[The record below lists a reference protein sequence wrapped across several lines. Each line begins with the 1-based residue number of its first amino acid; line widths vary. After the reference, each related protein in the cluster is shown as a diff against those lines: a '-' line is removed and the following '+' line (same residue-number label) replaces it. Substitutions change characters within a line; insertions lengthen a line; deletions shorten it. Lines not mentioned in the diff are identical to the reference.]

1 MKNIVGLLVFIIA
14 VAILSISCMFIGTY
28 NSLQTLDENVN
39 AKWAQVE
46 NQLKRRNDLIPN
58 IVATVKGYAK
68 HEKEVFIAV
77 TEARSRLAGS
87 IDKKDLKGIK
97 KNGSDLSSALGR
109 LIAVGENYPQ
119 LKADQSFL
127 SLQKELAKTEDL
139 LSNARQGYNESV
151 KLLNTQIRVFPNC
164 IVAWIIR
171 LDQREYFEITESE
184 SALPVVKF

>member
-14 VAILSISCMFIGTY
+14 VAIFSIGCMFIGTY